1 MKGLKITLIS
11 VLSVVVVGLCVL
23 LGYGLS
29 RADSAQWEI
38 VSSNAELVQE
48 KQFSVEDID
57 KLDIRYD
64 RSSND
69 VTIYESDGSTVIVRE
84 FANFEV
90 KDSELADIR
99 LSGSTLSVKGPK
111 RVNNMVSVNRYMV
124 NRYMYTEIWLPA
136 GYEGEISVKTVSGEI
151 SVDREL
157 SLQQKLKL
165 SSTSGD
171 ITTKNVAAEQVMIAS
186 TSGEVRTG
194 ELTAKEIEI
203 STTSGDIRLD
213 KAAGRLLAASTSGEV
228 TVSDGSGE
236 RKVSTTSGDIRISG
250 IDSKF
255 SVSSTSGEVTLEGQ
269 SGFGTVGTTSGD
281 TRLSIAQ
288 LTGDLDINTS
298 SGAVTLQLSRDE
310 SLQFKAATVSG
321 EISTFFD
328 DALSFSKKG
337 DRAEGS
343 VGNDS
348 KNKVTVTTTSG
359 DIRVQ

>member
-1 MKGLKITLIS
+1 MKGLKITLIA

-29 RADSAQWEI
+29 RRDSVRWEI
-38 VSSNAELVQE
+38 GSSNAELVQE

-57 KLDIRYD
+57 KLNILYD
-64 RSSND
+64 KSSND
-69 VTIYESDGSTVIVRE
+69 VTIYESDSSTVIVRE

-90 KDSELADIR
+90 KDSELAEIK

-111 RVNNMVSVNRYMV
+111 RVNNMVSV

-157 SLQQKLKL
+157 SLQKKLKL

-171 ITTKNVAAEQVMIAS
+171 IATRNVTATQVSVAS
-186 TSGEVRTG
+186 TSGEVRLG
-194 ELTAKEIEI
+194 EVTAEEIEI
-203 STTSGDIRLD
+203 STTSGDVRLD
-213 KAAGRLLAASTSGEV
+213 KADGRLSATSTSGEV

-236 RKVSTTSGDIRISG
+236 RKVNTTSGDIRISG
-250 IDSKF
+250 FDGKF
-255 SVSSTSGEVTLEGQ
+255 SISSTSGEVTLEGQ
-269 SGFGTVGTTSGD
+269 SGFGAANTTSGD
-281 TRLSIAQ
+281 VRLSVAQ
-288 LTGDLDINTS
+288 LTGDLDIDTS
-298 SGAVTLQLSRDE
+298 SGEVTLQLSRDE
-310 SLQFKAATVSG
+310 SLQFKATTTSG
-321 EISTFFD
+321 MISTFFD
-328 DALSFSKKG
+328 DVLSFSKKG

-343 VGNDS
+343 IGNDS

>member
-1 MKGLKITLIS
+1 MKGLKITLIA

-29 RADSAQWEI
+29 RRDSARWEI
-38 VSSNAELVQE
+38 LSSNAELVQE
-48 KQFSVEDID
+48 KEFSVEDID
-57 KLDIRYD
+57 KLDIHYD
-64 RSSND
+64 KSSND

-111 RVNNMVSVNRYMV
+111 RTNNMINV

-186 TSGEVRTG
+186 TSGEVRAG

-203 STTSGDIRLD
+203 ST
-213 KAAGRLLAASTSGEV
+213 TSGEV

-269 SGFGTVGTTSGD
+269 SGFGTIGTTSGD
-281 TRLSIAQ
+281 TRLSVAR

-298 SGAVTLQLSRDE
+298 SGEVTLQLSRDE
-310 SLQFKAATVSG
+310 SLQFKANTGSG
-321 EISTFFD
+321 TISTFFD
-328 DALSFSKKG
+328 DVLSFSKKG

-343 VGNDS
+343 IGNDS

>member
-1 MKGLKITLIS
+1 MKGLKITLIA
-11 VLSVVVVGLCVL
+11 VLGVVVLGLCVL
-23 LGYGLS
+23 LGYSLS
-29 RADSAQWEI
+29 KTDAGRFEI
-38 VSSNAELVQE
+38 VSSDAGLVQE
-48 KQFSVEDID
+48 KEFPVADID

-64 RSSND
+64 KSSND

-84 FANFEV
+84 FANFSV
-90 KDSELADIR
+90 KDSELAEIK

-111 RVNNMVSVNRYMV
+111 RTNNMINF

-151 SVDREL
+151 RVDRDL

-186 TSGEVRTG
+186 TSGEVRLG
-194 ELTAKEIEI
+194 EVTAKEIEI

-213 KAAGRLLAASTSGEV
+213 KADGRLSAASTSGEV
-228 TVSDGSGE
+228 TVSDGNGE
-236 RKVSTTSGDIRISG
+236 RKVNTTSGDIRISG
-250 IDSKF
+250 VDGRF

-269 SGFGTVGTTSGD
+269 SGFGAASTTSGD
-281 TRLSIAQ
+281 VRLSVAQ
-288 LTGDLDINTS
+288 LTGDLDIDTL
-298 SGAVTLQLSRDE
+298 SGEVTLQLSRDE
-310 SLQFKAATVSG
+310 SLQFKATTSSG
-321 EISTFFD
+321 VISTFFD
-328 DALSFSKKG
+328 DALAFSKKG

>member
-1 MKGLKITLIS
+1 MKGLKITLIA

-29 RADSAQWEI
+29 RRDSARWEI
-38 VSSNAELVQE
+38 LSSNAELVQE
-48 KQFSVEDID
+48 KEFSVEDID
-57 KLDIRYD
+57 KLNILYD
-64 RSSND
+64 KSGND

-84 FANFEV
+84 FANFAV
-90 KDSELADIR
+90 KDSELAEIK

-111 RVNNMVSVNRYMV
+111 RVNNMVSVNRYM
-124 NRYMYTEIWLPA
+124 YTEIWLPA
-136 GYEGEISVKTVSGEI
+136 GYEGEISVRTVSGEI

-213 KAAGRLLAASTSGEV
+213 KAAGRLLATSTSGEV

-236 RKVSTTSGDIRISG
+236 RKVSTASGDIRISG

-281 TRLSIAQ
+281 TRLSVAR

-298 SGAVTLQLSRDE
+298 SGEVTLQLSRDE
-310 SLQFKAATVSG
+310 SLQFKANTGSG
-321 EISTFFD
+321 TISTFFD
-328 DALSFSKKG
+328 DVLSFSKKG

-343 VGNDS
+343 IGNDS

>member
-1 MKGLKITLIS
+1 MKGLKITLIA
-11 VLSVVVVGLCVL
+11 VLSMVVVGLCVL
-23 LGYGLS
+23 LGYSLS
-29 RADSAQWEI
+29 RRDADRWEI
-38 VSSNAELVQE
+38 VSSSAELVQE
-48 KQFSVEDID
+48 KEFPVEEFD
-57 KLDIRYD
+57 KLDICYD

-69 VTIYESDGSTVIVRE
+69 VTIRESDGNTVIVRE
-84 FANFEV
+84 FANFAA
-90 KDSELADIR
+90 KDSELAEIK

-111 RVNNMVSVNRYMV
+111 RVNNMINV

-136 GYEGEISVKTVSGEI
+136 GYDGEVSVKTVSGEI
-151 SVDREL
+151 GVDREL
-157 SLQQKLKL
+157 SLQQKLRL

-171 ITTKNVAAEQVMIAS
+171 ITTKNVAASQVLITS
-186 TSGEVRTG
+186 TSGEVRLG
-194 ELTAKEIEI
+194 ELTAEEIEI

-213 KAAGRLLAASTSGEV
+213 KADGRLLATSTSGEV

-250 IDSKF
+250 VDGKF
-255 SVSSTSGEVTLEGQ
+255 SVSSTSGEVMLEGQ
-269 SGFGTVGTTSGD
+269 SGFGTAGTTSGD
-281 TRLSIAQ
+281 IRLSAAQ

-298 SGAVTLQLSRDE
+298 SGEVTLQFSGDE

-321 EISTFFD
+321 TISTFFD

-359 DIRVQ
+359 DICVQ

>member
-1 MKGLKITLIS
+1 MKGLKITLIA

-29 RADSAQWEI
+29 RRDSARWEI
-38 VSSNAELVQE
+38 LSSNAELVQE
-48 KQFSVEDID
+48 KEFSVEDID
-57 KLDIRYD
+57 KLNILYD
-64 RSSND
+64 KSGND

-84 FANFEV
+84 FANFAV
-90 KDSELADIR
+90 KDSELAEIK

-111 RVNNMVSVNRYMV
+111 RVNNMVSVNRYM
-124 NRYMYTEIWLPA
+124 YTEIWLPA
-136 GYEGEISVKTVSGEI
+136 GYEGEISVRTVSGEI

-186 TSGEVRTG
+186 TSGEVRAG

-213 KAAGRLLAASTSGEV
+213 KAAGRLLATSTSGEV

-281 TRLSIAQ
+281 TRLSVAR

-298 SGAVTLQLSRDE
+298 SGEVTLQLSRDE
-310 SLQFKAATVSG
+310 SLQFKANTGSG
-321 EISTFFD
+321 TISTFFD
-328 DALSFSKKG
+328 DVLSFSKKG

-343 VGNDS
+343 IGNDS

>member
-1 MKGLKITLIS
+1 MKGLKITLIA
-11 VLSVVVVGLCVL
+11 VLSVVVLGLCVL
-23 LGYGLS
+23 LGYSLS
-29 RADSAQWEI
+29 KTDSGWFEI
-38 VSSNAELVQE
+38 GGSDAGLVQE
-48 KQFSVEDID
+48 KEFPMADID

-64 RSSND
+64 KSSND

-90 KDSELADIR
+90 KDSELAEIK

-111 RVNNMVSVNRYMV
+111 RTNNMINV

-151 SVDREL
+151 SVDRGL

-171 ITTKNVAAEQVMIAS
+171 ITTKNVAAEQVMITS

-213 KAAGRLLAASTSGEV
+213 KAAGRLLATSTSGEV

-250 IDSKF
+250 IDSRF

-281 TRLSIAQ
+281 TRLSVAQ
-288 LTGDLDINTS
+288 LTGDLDIDTS
-298 SGAVTLQLSRDE
+298 SGEVTLQLSRDE
-310 SLQFKAATVSG
+310 SLQFKATTVSG
-321 EISTFFD
+321 TISTFFD
-328 DALSFSKKG
+328 DVLSFSKKG

-343 VGNDS
+343 IGNDS

>member
-1 MKGLKITLIS
+1 MKGLKITLIAVS
-11 VLSVVVVGLCVL
+11 SVVVVGLCVL
-23 LGYGLS
+23 LGYSLR

-48 KQFSVEDID
+48 KEFPVEELD
-57 KLDIRYD
+57 KLDICYD

-84 FANFEV
+84 FANFEA
-90 KDSELADIR
+90 KDSELAEIK

-111 RVNNMVSVNRYMV
+111 RVNNMVSVNRYM
-124 NRYMYTEIWLPA
+124 YTEIWLPA
-136 GYEGEISVKTVSGEI
+136 DYEGEISVKTVSGEI
-151 SVDREL
+151 VMDREL
-157 SLQQKLKL
+157 SLQQKLRL

-171 ITTKNVAAEQVMIAS
+171 ITTKNVAASQVVITS

-194 ELTAKEIEI
+194 ELAAEEIEI

-213 KAAGRLLAASTSGEV
+213 KAAGRLLATSTNGEV

-250 IDSKF
+250 VDSRF

-281 TRLSIAQ
+281 VRLSVAQ

-298 SGAVTLQLSRDE
+298 SGAATLQLSRDE
-310 SLQFKAATVSG
+310 SLQFKASTVSG

>member
-1 MKGLKITLIS
+1 MKGLKITLIA
-11 VLSVVVVGLCVL
+11 VLSMVVVGLCVL
-23 LGYGLS
+23 LGYSLS
-29 RADSAQWEI
+29 RRDSAQWEI
-38 VSSNAELVQE
+38 VSSSAELVQE
-48 KQFSVEDID
+48 KEFPVEELD
-57 KLDIRYD
+57 KLDICYD

-69 VTIYESDGSTVIVRE
+69 VTIRESDGNTVIVRE
-84 FANFEV
+84 FANFAA
-90 KDSELADIR
+90 KDSELAEIK

-111 RVNNMVSVNRYMV
+111 RVNNMINV

-151 SVDREL
+151 GVDREL
-157 SLQQKLKL
+157 SLQQKLRL

-171 ITTKNVAAEQVMIAS
+171 ITTKNVAASQVLITS
-186 TSGEVRTG
+186 TSGEVRLG
-194 ELTAKEIEI
+194 ELTAEKIEI

-213 KAAGRLLAASTSGEV
+213 KADGRLLATSTSGEV
-228 TVSDGSGE
+228 TVSDGNGE

-250 IDSKF
+250 VDGKF
-255 SVSSTSGEVTLEGQ
+255 SVSSTSGEVMLEGQ
-269 SGFGTVGTTSGD
+269 SGCGTVGTTSGD
-281 TRLSIAQ
+281 IRISAAQ

-298 SGAVTLQLSRDE
+298 SGEVTLQFSGDE

-321 EISTFFD
+321 TISTFFD

>member
-1 MKGLKITLIS
+1 MKGLKITLIA
-11 VLSVVVVGLCVL
+11 VLSVVVLGLCVL
-23 LGYGLS
+23 LGYSLS
-29 RADSAQWEI
+29 KTDSGRFEI
-38 VSSNAELVQE
+38 GGSDAGLVQE
-48 KQFSVEDID
+48 KEFPMADID

-64 RSSND
+64 KSSND

-90 KDSELADIR
+90 KDSELAEIK

-111 RVNNMVSVNRYMV
+111 RTNNRINV

-136 GYEGEISVKTVSGEI
+136 GYEGEISVRTVSGEI

-171 ITTKNVAAEQVMIAS
+171 ITTRNVAAEQVSVAS

-213 KAAGRLLAASTSGEV
+213 KADGRLLATSTSGEV
-228 TVSDGSGE
+228 TVSDGNGE
-236 RKVSTTSGDIRISG
+236 RKVNTTSGDIRISG
-250 IDSKF
+250 FDGKF
-255 SVSSTSGEVTLEGQ
+255 SISSTSGEVTLEGQ
-269 SGFGTVGTTSGD
+269 SGFGAANTTSGD
-281 TRLSIAQ
+281 VRLSVAQ
-288 LTGDLDINTS
+288 LTGDLDIDTS
-298 SGAVTLQLSRDE
+298 SGEVTLQLSRDE
-310 SLQFKAATVSG
+310 SLQFKATTVSG
-321 EISTFFD
+321 TISTFFD

>member
-1 MKGLKITLIS
+1 MKGLKITLIA
-11 VLSVVVVGLCVL
+11 VLGVVVLGLCVL
-23 LGYGLS
+23 LGYSLS
-29 RADSAQWEI
+29 RRDSARWEI
-38 VSSNAELVQE
+38 LSSNAELVQE
-48 KQFSVEDID
+48 KEFSVEDID

-64 RSSND
+64 KSSND

-111 RVNNMVSVNRYMV
+111 RTNNMINV

-213 KAAGRLLAASTSGEV
+213 KAAGRLLATSTSGEV

-281 TRLSIAQ
+281 TRLSVAQ
-288 LTGDLDINTS
+288 LTGDLDISTS
-298 SGAVTLQLSRDE
+298 SGEVTLQLSRDE
-310 SLQFKAATVSG
+310 SLQFKANTGSG
-321 EISTFFD
+321 TISTFFD
-328 DALSFSKKG
+328 DVLSFSKKG

-343 VGNDS
+343 IGNDS

>member
-1 MKGLKITLIS
+1 MKGLKITLIA

-29 RADSAQWEI
+29 RRDSVRWEI
-38 VSSNAELVQE
+38 GSSNAELVQE

-57 KLDIRYD
+57 KLNILYD
-64 RSSND
+64 KSSND
-69 VTIYESDGSTVIVRE
+69 VTIYESDSSTVIVRE

-90 KDSELADIR
+90 KDSELAEIK
-99 LSGSTLSVKGPK
+99 LSGSTLSVEGPK
-111 RVNNMVSVNRYMV
+111 RVNNMVSV

-203 STTSGDIRLD
+203 STISGDIRLD
-213 KAAGRLLAASTSGEV
+213 KASGRLLATSTSGEV

-250 IDSKF
+250 IDSRF

-281 TRLSIAQ
+281 TRLSVAQ

-298 SGAVTLQLSRDE
+298 SGEVTLQLSRDE
-310 SLQFKAATVSG
+310 SLQFKANTGSG
-321 EISTFFD
+321 TISTFFD
-328 DALSFSKKG
+328 DVLSFSKKG

-343 VGNDS
+343 IGNDS

>member
-1 MKGLKITLIS
+1 MKGLKITLIA
-11 VLSVVVVGLCVL
+11 VLGVVVLGLCVL
-23 LGYGLS
+23 LGYSLS
-29 RADSAQWEI
+29 KTDAGRFEI
-38 VSSNAELVQE
+38 VSSDAGLVQE
-48 KQFSVEDID
+48 KEFPVADID

-64 RSSND
+64 KSSND

-84 FANFEV
+84 FANFEA
-90 KDSELADIR
+90 KDSELAEIK

-111 RVNNMVSVNRYMV
+111 RVNNMINV

-151 SVDREL
+151 VMDREL
-157 SLQQKLKL
+157 SLQQKLRL

-281 TRLSIAQ
+281 TRLSVAL
-288 LTGDLDINTS
+288 LTGDLDISTS
-298 SGAVTLQLSRDE
+298 SGEVTLQLSRDE
-310 SLQFKAATVSG
+310 SLQFKANTGSG
-321 EISTFFD
+321 TISTFFD
-328 DALSFSKKG
+328 DVLSFSKKG

-343 VGNDS
+343 IGNDS

>member
-1 MKGLKITLIS
+1 MKGLKITLIAVS
-11 VLSVVVVGLCVL
+11 SVVVVGLCVL

-29 RADSAQWEI
+29 RGDSVRWEI
-38 VSSNAELVQE
+38 GSSNAELVQE

-57 KLDIRYD
+57 KLNVFYDI
-64 RSSND
+64 SSND
-69 VTIYESDGSTVIVRE
+69 VTIYESDSSTVIVRE

-90 KDSELADIR
+90 KDSELAEIK

-111 RVNNMVSVNRYMV
+111 RVNNMVNV

-151 SVDREL
+151 VMDREL
-157 SLQQKLKL
+157 SLQQKLRL

-171 ITTKNVAAEQVMIAS
+171 ITTKNVAASQVVITS

-194 ELTAKEIEI
+194 ELAAEEIEI

-213 KAAGRLLAASTSGEV
+213 KADGGLLAASTSGAV

-250 IDSKF
+250 VDSRF
-255 SVSSTSGEVTLEGQ
+255 SVSSTSGETVLEGQ
-269 SGFGTVGTTSGD
+269 SGFGTASTTSGD
-281 TRLSIAQ
+281 VRLSVAQ

-298 SGAVTLQLSRDE
+298 SGAATLQLSRDE

>member
-1 MKGLKITLIS
+1 MKGLKITLIA

-29 RADSAQWEI
+29 RRDSARWEI
-38 VSSNAELVQE
+38 LSSNAELVQE
-48 KQFSVEDID
+48 KEFSVEDID

-64 RSSND
+64 KSGND

-84 FANFEV
+84 FANFAV
-90 KDSELADIR
+90 KDSELAEIK

-111 RVNNMVSVNRYMV
+111 RVNNMVSV

-213 KAAGRLLAASTSGEV
+213 KAAGRLLATSTSGEV

-288 LTGDLDINTS
+288 LTGDLDISTS
-298 SGAVTLQLSRDE
+298 SGEVTLQLSRDE
-310 SLQFKAATVSG
+310 SLQFKANTGSG
-321 EISTFFD
+321 TISTFFD
-328 DALSFSKKG
+328 DVLSFSKKG

-343 VGNDS
+343 IGNDS

>member
-1 MKGLKITLIS
+1 MKGLKITLIA

-23 LGYGLS
+23 LGYDLS
-29 RADSAQWEI
+29 RRDSARWEI
-38 VSSNAELVQE
+38 LSSNAELVQE
-48 KQFSVEDID
+48 KEFSVEDID

-64 RSSND
+64 KSSND
-69 VTIYESDGSTVIVRE
+69 VTIYESDSSTVIVRE

-90 KDSELADIR
+90 KDSELAEIK

-111 RVNNMVSVNRYMV
+111 RTNNMINV

-186 TSGEVRTG
+186 TSGEVRAG

-213 KAAGRLLAASTSGEV
+213 KAAGRLLATSTSGEV

-288 LTGDLDINTS
+288 LTGDLDISTS
-298 SGAVTLQLSRDE
+298 SGEVTLQLSRDE
-310 SLQFKAATVSG
+310 SLQFKANTGSG
-321 EISTFFD
+321 TISTFFD
-328 DALSFSKKG
+328 DVLSFSKKG

-343 VGNDS
+343 IGNDS

>member
-1 MKGLKITLIS
+1 MKGLKITLIAVS
-11 VLSVVVVGLCVL
+11 SVVVVGLCVL

-29 RADSAQWEI
+29 RRDSARWEI
-38 VSSNAELVQE
+38 LSSNAELVQE
-48 KQFSVEDID
+48 KEFSVEDID

-64 RSSND
+64 KSSND

-84 FANFEV
+84 FANFAV
-90 KDSELADIR
+90 KDSELAEIK

-111 RVNNMVSVNRYMV
+111 RTNNMINV

-213 KAAGRLLAASTSGEV
+213 KAAGRLLATSTSGEV

-281 TRLSIAQ
+281 TRLSVAQ
-288 LTGDLDINTS
+288 LTGDLDISTS
-298 SGAVTLQLSRDE
+298 SGEVTLQLSRDE
-310 SLQFKAATVSG
+310 SLQFKANTGSG
-321 EISTFFD
+321 TISTFFD
-328 DALSFSKKG
+328 DVLSFSKKG

-343 VGNDS
+343 IGNDS

>member
-1 MKGLKITLIS
+1 MKGLKITLIA
-11 VLSVVVVGLCVL
+11 VLGVVVVGLCVL

-29 RADSAQWEI
+29 RGDSARWEI
-38 VSSNAELVQE
+38 LSSNAELVQE
-48 KQFSVEDID
+48 KEFSVEDID
-57 KLDIRYD
+57 KLNILYD
-64 RSSND
+64 KSGND

-84 FANFEV
+84 FANFAV
-90 KDSELADIR
+90 KDSELAEIK

-111 RVNNMVSVNRYMV
+111 RVNNMVSV

-213 KAAGRLLAASTSGEV
+213 KAAGRLLATSTSGEV

-288 LTGDLDINTS
+288 LTGDLDISTS
-298 SGAVTLQLSRDE
+298 SGEVTLQLSRDE
-310 SLQFKAATVSG
+310 SLQFKANTGSG
-321 EISTFFD
+321 TISTFFD
-328 DALSFSKKG
+328 DVLSFSKKG

-343 VGNDS
+343 IGNDS

>member
-1 MKGLKITLIS
+1 MKGLKITLIA

-29 RADSAQWEI
+29 RRDSAWWEI
-38 VSSNAELVQE
+38 LSSNAELVQE
-48 KQFSVEDID
+48 KEFSVEDID
-57 KLDIRYD
+57 KLNILYD
-64 RSSND
+64 KSSND

-90 KDSELADIR
+90 KDSELAEIK

-111 RVNNMVSVNRYMV
+111 RVNNMVSV

-186 TSGEVRTG
+186 TSGEVRAG

-203 STTSGDIRLD
+203 STTSRDIRLD
-213 KAAGRLLAASTSGEV
+213 KAAGRLLATSTSGEV

-281 TRLSIAQ
+281 TRLSVAQ
-288 LTGDLDINTS
+288 LTGDLDISTS
-298 SGAVTLQLSRDE
+298 SGEVTLQLSRDE
-310 SLQFKAATVSG
+310 SLQFKANTGSG
-321 EISTFFD
+321 TISTFFD
-328 DALSFSKKG
+328 DVLSFSKKG

-343 VGNDS
+343 IGNDS

>member
-1 MKGLKITLIS
+1 MKGLKITLIA

-29 RADSAQWEI
+29 RRDSARWEI
-38 VSSNAELVQE
+38 LSSNAELVQE
-48 KQFSVEDID
+48 KEFSVEDID
-57 KLDIRYD
+57 KLNILYD
-64 RSSND
+64 KSGND

-84 FANFEV
+84 FANFAV

-111 RVNNMVSVNRYMV
+111 RVSNMVSV

-186 TSGEVRTG
+186 TSGEVRAG

-213 KAAGRLLAASTSGEV
+213 KAAGRLLATSTSGEV

-269 SGFGTVGTTSGD
+269 SGFGTIGTTSGD
-281 TRLSIAQ
+281 TRLSVAR

-298 SGAVTLQLSRDE
+298 SGEVTLQLSRDE
-310 SLQFKAATVSG
+310 SLQFKANTGSG
-321 EISTFFD
+321 TISTFFD
-328 DALSFSKKG
+328 DVLSFSKKG

-343 VGNDS
+343 IGNDS

>member
-1 MKGLKITLIS
+1 MKGLKITLIA

-23 LGYGLS
+23 LGYSLR

-48 KQFSVEDID
+48 KEFPVEELD
-57 KLDIRYD
+57 KLDICYD

-84 FANFEV
+84 FANFEA
-90 KDSELADIR
+90 KDSELAEIK

-111 RVNNMVSVNRYMV
+111 RVNNMINV

-151 SVDREL
+151 VMDREL
-157 SLQQKLKL
+157 SLQQKLRL

-203 STTSGDIRLD
+203 STISGDIRLD
-213 KAAGRLLAASTSGEV
+213 KATGRLLATSTSGEV

-250 IDSKF
+250 SRF

-281 TRLSIAQ
+281 TRLSVAQ

-298 SGAVTLQLSRDE
+298 SGEVTLQLSRDE
-310 SLQFKAATVSG
+310 SLQFKANTGSG
-321 EISTFFD
+321 TISTFFD
-328 DALSFSKKG
+328 DVLSFSKKG

-343 VGNDS
+343 IGNDS

>member
-1 MKGLKITLIS
+1 MKGLKITLIA
-11 VLSVVVVGLCVL
+11 VLSVVVLGLCVL
-23 LGYGLS
+23 LGYSLS
-29 RADSAQWEI
+29 KTDSGRFEI
-38 VSSNAELVQE
+38 GGSDAGLVQE
-48 KQFSVEDID
+48 KEFPMADID

-64 RSSND
+64 KSSND

-90 KDSELADIR
+90 KDSELAEIK

-111 RVNNMVSVNRYMV
+111 RTNNMINVNP
-124 NRYMYTEIWLPA
+124 YMYTEIWLPD

-151 SVDREL
+151 SVDRGL

-171 ITTKNVAAEQVMIAS
+171 ITTKNVAAEQVMITS

-213 KAAGRLLAASTSGEV
+213 KAAGQLLATSTSGEV

-250 IDSKF
+250 IDSRF

-281 TRLSIAQ
+281 TRLSVAQ
-288 LTGDLDINTS
+288 LTGDLDIDTS
-298 SGAVTLQLSRDE
+298 SGEVTLQLSRDE
-310 SLQFKAATVSG
+310 SLQFKATTVSG
-321 EISTFFD
+321 TISTFFD
-328 DALSFSKKG
+328 DVLSFSKKG

-343 VGNDS
+343 IGNDS

>member
-1 MKGLKITLIS
+1 MKGLKITLIAVS
-11 VLSVVVVGLCVL
+11 SVVVVGLCVL
-23 LGYGLS
+23 LGYDLS
-29 RADSAQWEI
+29 RRDSARWEI
-38 VSSNAELVQE
+38 LSSNTELVQE

-57 KLDIRYD
+57 KLNVLYD
-64 RSSND
+64 KSSND
-69 VTIYESDGSTVIVRE
+69 VTIYESDSSTVIVRE

-90 KDSELADIR
+90 KDSELADIM

-111 RVNNMVSVNRYMV
+111 RTNNMINV

-186 TSGEVRTG
+186 TSGGVRMG

-213 KAAGRLLAASTSGEV
+213 KAAGRLLATSTSGEV

-281 TRLSIAQ
+281 TRLSVAQ
-288 LTGDLDINTS
+288 LTGDLDISTS
-298 SGAVTLQLSRDE
+298 SGEVTLQLSRDE
-310 SLQFKAATVSG
+310 SLQFKANTGSG
-321 EISTFFD
+321 TISTFFD
-328 DALSFSKKG
+328 DVLSFSKKG

-343 VGNDS
+343 IGNDS